1 MSILLPTVKS
11 IMKKPIAIQKESS
24 IAHAIRQIL
33 DHNIS
38 RLMVSNENELVGI
51 VTEKDLGFF
60 LLSDNTK
67 ENLDQI
73 PLNKV
78 MKPLVTV
85 DELMKIKECAQ
96 IMLDRKIGSLGINS
110 HGKTVGIITKTD
122 LTRHYLQKYVGK
134 KRVGDFMTVS
144 YVSMHENDPIHKI
157 ASKMIDEKVSRIILK
172 DQKDVPV
179 GIVAFR
185 DLFRIALTLGQ
196 EEDTVDNTDP
206 AISVIFPRKGFLS
219 ESGFGKTIFS
229 KEIMSNEILTVD
241 YNDDLVTAC
250 EILLDSNVN
259 GVGVLINGKLGGI
272 LSKTDITRALVSV

>member
-1 MSILLPTVKS
+1 
-11 IMKKPIAIQKESS
+11 
-24 IAHAIRQIL
+24 
-33 DHNIS
+33 
-38 RLMVSNENELVGI
+38 
-51 VTEKDLGFF
+51 
-60 LLSDNTK
+60 
-67 ENLDQI
+67 
-73 PLNKV
+73 
-78 MKPLVTV
+78 
-85 DELMKIKECAQ
+85 
-96 IMLDRKIGSLGINS
+96 
-110 HGKTVGIITKTD
+110 
-122 LTRHYLQKYVGK
+122 
-134 KRVGDFMTVS
+134 
-144 YVSMHENDPIHKI
+144 
-157 ASKMIDEKVSRIILK
+157 MIDEKVSRIILK

-229 KEIMSNEILTVD
+229 KEIMSNRILTVD
-241 YNDDLVTAC
+241 YDDDLVTAC